1 MWRLRLLVSAT
12 MLSAAMLLAARH
24 ASAQQELPFDAY
36 VVVTTAEVCSSHQEP
51 RYATLSL
58 PRGTRLEVY
67 QQHDEWLGIRPPAD
81 SFSWVP
87 SQSMTMTAEPG
98 VAEAAAD
105 GVASWIG
112 SSVERV
118 EKHHWAVQLQRGEQV
133 EILGKKEVPNA
144 EGKLET
150 WLKIAPP
157 AGEFRWIHASQV
169 SRDPPSAFQEVARAQ
184 RGLTGPNDAGSAW
197 TAVSRPA
204 TAHDESRAA
213 ELLFQNV
220 APPAGPYRRSSME
233 LRDLTPPPARQAG
246 LQSDRAG
253 GIQLAAFHAEEE
265 QPQSPPRERSLSPD
279 GFVPRKG
286 GRPASRGL
294 PPHNPSPRTLSG
306 PVASARAQRP
316 APLPPAAPITP
327 MEPALADPAPPA
339 PGISS
344 AQVQRRL
351 EEIDV
356 SLSLMV
362 SRDRSQWNLPA
373 LKRETQQL
381 VENGATA
388 VDRGEARFML
398 EKIERF
404 AEAFGVEM
412 EDGPLD
418 LPLGSAAARK
428 AALEAA
434 TAPKYDGAGYLTA
447 VRAQKPLAPYAL
459 LDEQGNHLYYVTPV
473 PGFNLREYEDRKV
486 GIFGKRGY
494 LPSAKAAHLLAERV
508 VDLDKQVR

>member
-1 MWRLRLLVSAT
+1 MWRFRLLVSAT
-12 MLSAAMLLAARH
+12 TLFAAMLSAARH
-24 ASAQQELPFDAY
+24 ASAQEDLPFDAY
-36 VVVTTAEVCSSHQEP
+36 VVVRAAEVCSSYEEP

-58 PRGTRLEVY
+58 SRGTRLEVY
-67 QQHDEWLGIRPPAD
+67 QQHDEWLGVRPPAG

-87 SQSMTMTAEPG
+87 SQSMTMTPEPA
-98 VAEAAAD
+98 VAQAAAD

-118 EKHHWAVQLQRGEQV
+118 EKHHTAVQLQRGERV

-150 WLKIAPP
+150 WLKIEPP

-169 SRDPPSAFQEVARAQ
+169 SRDPPTAFTEVGRAE
-184 RGLTGPNDAGSAW
+184 RGSTGRDEAGSAW
-197 TAVSRPA
+197 TAASRPA
-204 TAHDESRAA
+204 AARDESGTA
-213 ELLFQNV
+213 ELPSEML
-220 APPAGPYRRSSME
+220 APTAGPPRRSSME
-233 LRDLTPPPARQAG
+233 LRDLTPAPARQAA
-246 LQSDRAG
+246 LQSDHAG
-253 GIQLAAFHAEEE
+253 GIQLAAFHADEE
-265 QPQSPPRERSLSPD
+265 QPQAPPRAQSLSPD

-286 GRPASRGL
+286 GRALSRALPAHSS
-294 PPHNPSPRTLSG
+294 SPRTFSG
-306 PVASARAQRP
+306 PVATAPAKRP
-316 APLPPAAPITP
+316 ASLTAAAPITP
-327 MEPALADPAPPA
+327 IEPAVADPDPPA
-339 PGISS
+339 AGISS

-381 VENGATA
+381 VENGGTA

-434 TAPKYDGAGYLTA
+434 TAPKYDGSGYLTA

-459 LDEQGNHLYYVTPV
+459 LDERGNHLYYVTPV